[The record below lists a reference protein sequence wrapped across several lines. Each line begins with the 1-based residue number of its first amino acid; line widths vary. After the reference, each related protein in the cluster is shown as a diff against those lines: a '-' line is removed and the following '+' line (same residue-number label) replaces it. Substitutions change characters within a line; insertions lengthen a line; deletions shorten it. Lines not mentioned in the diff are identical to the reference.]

1 VVIFSIIFVQFEG
14 SHGRTQ
20 QPPLHTPR

>member
-1 VVIFSIIFVQFEG
+1 VVTFSIIFIQFEG